1 MYAGSKLNMTPLHY
15 LSVARFNGP
24 DAGVFL
30 HAQLSAD
37 IAALEPGD
45 STYACYCSP
54 RGQVIALLLVCRRQ
68 DEYLV
73 AAAATLLPR
82 ILTRLRMF
90 VLHSSLEFSA
100 DPATTVYG
108 VGAQEGLSD
117 SGAFIPGGSGL
128 HYLLSESVAE
138 NNGRSGLI
146 KAQEIRKRVTWLDP
160 ETSEKYIPQMLGF
173 EQIGAVSFTKGCY
186 PGQEIIARSR
196 YLGKVKR
203 KPLVVQVEEELF
215 ISPAERLELHRAGA
229 WSQATVIDSAPDD
242 AAGTLFF
249 MVASAEP
256 TDGPD
261 QLRFQG
267 RSYRCATT

>member
-1 MYAGSKLNMTPLHY
+1 MNAGSKLIMTPLHY
-15 LSVARFNGP
+15 LSVARFKGP
-24 DAGVFL
+24 DAGEFL

-54 RGQVIALLLVCRRQ
+54 RGQVIALLLVCRRH
-68 DEYLV
+68 DDYLV
-73 AAAATLLPR
+73 AAATALLPR

-90 VLHSSLEFSA
+90 VLRSSLEFSA
-100 DPATTVYG
+100 APATMVYG
-108 VGAQEGLSD
+108 VGAQEELSV
-117 SGAFIPGGSGL
+117 SGAFTPGGTGL
-128 HYLLSESVAE
+128 HYLLSQSVAE
-138 NNGRSGLI
+138 NNERSELF
-146 KAQEIRKRVTWLDP
+146 KAQEIRKRVTWLEP

-203 KPLVVQVEEELF
+203 KPVVVQVEAELL

-229 WSQATVIDSAPDD
+229 WSPATVIDSAPGD
-242 AAGTLFF
+242 AVGTLFF
-249 MVASAEP
+249 MVASAES

-267 RSYRCATT
+267 RSYRCATI